1 MPYQAKAN
9 LSALIESTEDL
20 IWSVDLDYRL
30 IAFNQAL
37 VQDIEV
43 NFGVRAAAGM
53 SSYDLL
59 PTDRAALWPPLYQR
73 APTEGSFRI
82 ECPLIDGRT
91 LELSFNPIVSD
102 GEITGIS
109 VFGKDITERNTT
121 EKALAL
127 LASIVESSDD
137 AIHAANLDGTVVSW
151 NRGAEALF
159 GYTAAEM
166 IGKCIC
172 ILAPP
177 GRGEEVPR
185 FLGLV
190 ARGGSVAPF
199 ATVLCGKDGRMIEVS
214 LSISPIKNA
223 AGVVVG
229 ASAIARDI
237 SQRMRFERELKEAE
251 KKYRT
256 IFDGALEGIFRSSFD
271 SKLLAAN
278 LAIARIMGYDSP
290 QELLSSI
297 KSLKQDVWFDP
308 EERSRFLQLM

>member
-1 MPYQAKAN
+1 
-9 LSALIESTEDL
+9 
-20 IWSVDLDYRL
+20 
-30 IAFNQAL
+30 
-37 VQDIEV
+37 
-43 NFGVRAAAGM
+43 
-53 SSYDLL
+53 
-59 PTDRAALWPPLYQR
+59 
-73 APTEGSFRI
+73 
-82 ECPLIDGRT
+82 
-91 LELSFNPIVSD
+91 
-102 GEITGIS
+102 
-109 VFGKDITERNTT
+109 
-121 EKALAL
+121 
-127 LASIVESSDD
+127 
-137 AIHAANLDGTVVSW
+137 
-151 NRGAEALF
+151 
-159 GYTAAEM
+159 
-166 IGKCIC
+166 
-172 ILAPP
+172 
-177 GRGEEVPR
+177 
-185 FLGLV
+185 
-190 ARGGSVAPF
+190 
-199 ATVLCGKDGRMIEVS
+199 MIEVS